1 MTVDRKQPQYKP
13 KIYQGRPRNQMWV
26 DKVLHLEIDPL
37 VEEGIKVVIEEIITI
52 GIIIDQILEIDQ
64 EADGTTT
71 GQVIGVVITHITTDV
86 VIQDHTTDKT
96 PNGPLETEVKVEVEM
111 KTMVM
116 IILEVEIEIEIKGD
130 EKNPGLDL
138 IQG

>member
-1 MTVDRKQPQYKP
+1 MR
-13 KIYQGRPRNQMWV
+13 V
-26 DKVLHLEIDPL
+26 DKILCLEIDPL

-52 GIIIDQILEIDQ
+52 GTITGKIIEIDQ

-71 GQVIGVVITHITTDV
+71 GQVIGVVITHITTDEV
-86 VIQDHTTDKT
+86 MQDSTTDKIH
-96 PNGPLETEVKVEVEM
+96 NGHLETEVKVEVEM

-116 IILEVEIEIEIKGD
+116 LNLEVEVGIEIKGD

-138 IQG
+138 IQE